1 MKGKFFTFFRLNGA
15 VKATAT
21 CQENVEEVEEV
32 LDKVGVGKVINVGV
46 RGTKS
51 GCLCMSAPLS
61 GKS

>member
-1 MKGKFFTFFRLNGA
+1 
-15 VKATAT
+15 
-21 CQENVEEVEEV
+21 VEEVEEV